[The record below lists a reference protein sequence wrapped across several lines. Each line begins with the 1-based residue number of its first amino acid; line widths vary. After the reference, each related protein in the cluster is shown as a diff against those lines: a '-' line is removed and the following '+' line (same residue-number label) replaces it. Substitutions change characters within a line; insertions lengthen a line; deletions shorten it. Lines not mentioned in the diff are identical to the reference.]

1 MDIHSTNHNYTLGTM
16 AIGRKGQKMEE
27 EGRRE
32 GAHLRYPD
40 LLDDIVLPILFLPN
54 KEGPAI

>member
-1 MDIHSTNHNYTLGTM
+1 MESVYREEGTED
-16 AIGRKGQKMEE
+16 GRERRMEE
-27 EGRRE
+27 GWRE
-32 GAHLRYPD
+32 GAHLRYAD

>member
-1 MDIHSTNHNYTLGTM
+1 M
-16 AIGRKGQKMEE
+16 E

-40 LLDDIVLPILFLPN
+40 LLDDIVLPILLLPN
-54 KEGPAI
+54 KEGPAVRTLPNLLHTDISLHLITYGGESA